1 MTQSEK
7 TKYKKHLTNRHLRE
21 LLMDELKK
29 GTCKDF
35 TAWDLNCPRYVKPD
49 NKLRKKFVRK
59 YRRNSK
65 LALDKQ
71 AKTCYNQDTET
82 ERNENND

>member
-1 MTQSEK
+1 
-7 TKYKKHLTNRHLRE
+7 
-21 LLMDELKK
+21 MDDLKK

-71 AKTCYNQDTET
+71 LDILLKEATDI
-82 ERNENND
+82 RILIALG

>member
-1 MTQSEK
+1 MI
-7 TKYKKHLTNRHLRE
+7 NRHLRE

-35 TAWDLNCPRYVKPD
+35 TARDLNCPRYVKP
-49 NKLRKKFVRK
+49 NNRLKKIFVRK
-59 YRRNSK
+59 YRRKSK

-71 AKTCYNQDTET
+71 AKAYYNKDTPKEKG
-82 ERNENND
+82 NDDND

>member
-1 MTQSEK
+1 
-7 TKYKKHLTNRHLRE
+7 
-21 LLMDELKK
+21 MDDLKK

-71 AKTCYNQDTET
+71 LDILLEEATDIKILIALG
-82 ERNENND
+82 